1 MGAHFPVFLLTQI
14 FVFQFKEH
22 YGTSGEILATSWL
35 SGESSIV
42 NLQVA
47 YFAADD
53 TLVCQSNITGS
64 PNACQAADKGGFY
77 LTLVRHIIV
86 FEVTY
91 YVGCTN
97 R

>member
-1 MGAHFPVFLLTQI
+1 MEHQGKFWPHHGYRGNPQSLTCKLHI
-14 FVFQFKEH
+14 
-22 YGTSGEILATSWL
+22 
-35 SGESSIV
+35 
-42 NLQVA
+42 
-47 YFAADD
+47 FAADD

-77 LTLVRHIIV
+77 LTLVRHIFV